1 MGLNRCDI
9 TIEVKQYL
17 GNYSA
22 SFYSSVKALV
32 HSIRSSENTIKMC
45 FTLIKYL
52 LVYSISLRPILKDM
66 TINIK
71 NSTLNTRVFYEKHK
85 NNSHDYVIVHF
96 EGSEIA
102 IMTDIL
108 KVINRELHGD

>member
-1 MGLNRCDI
+1 
-9 TIEVKQYL
+9 
-17 GNYSA
+17 
-22 SFYSSVKALV
+22 
-32 HSIRSSENTIKMC
+32 
-45 FTLIKYL
+45 
-52 LVYSISLRPILKDM
+52 M

-71 NSTLNTRVFYEKHK
+71 NSTLNTRAFYEKHK